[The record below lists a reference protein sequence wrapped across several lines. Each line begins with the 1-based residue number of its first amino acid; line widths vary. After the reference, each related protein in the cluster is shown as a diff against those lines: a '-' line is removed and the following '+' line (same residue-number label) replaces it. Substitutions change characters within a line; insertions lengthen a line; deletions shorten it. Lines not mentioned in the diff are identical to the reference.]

1 MIIKGKRKSPIRVQT
16 KDNEIGIFFF
26 SAQLAALRSMSKD
39 RLAHNKDNVSEWSE
53 MSTCELLFQW
63 ASTMKFQLSV
73 LI

>member
-39 RLAHNKDNVSEWSE
+39 RLAHNKDNVSE
-53 MSTCELLFQW
+53 
-63 ASTMKFQLSV
+63 
-73 LI
+73 